1 MNVGEWTRI
10 RAKLNPD
17 DTFVV
22 YDDDGRQYSNAEFNA
37 RVNRLANSLPSVGII
52 RGERV
57 AVLFPNNPEFLEVLF
72 AAGKIGAIMVP
83 LNFRLAPPE
92 LAYILNDSG
101 ATVLIYSNDF
111 AFQAG
116 EVAKLETG
124 VKHFIAVGGGNEGD
138 MDYEEW
144 ISGAPETEP
153 VVEREITL
161 DDPHFIMYTSGT
173 TGRPKGAVLTHGNTQ
188 WNGVNAILTYS
199 LSKEDTNLV
208 AAPLFHIGGL
218 SAAAT
223 PIIYSGGK
231 VVLTRFFVPDQVIDA
246 ITKHRVTTMFG
257 IPVMF
262 LLMSMSEKFEGG
274 DFSSVRVMIA
284 GGAPCP
290 VPLIEKYQ
298 EKGVLFSQGYG
309 LTETAPAVSALPED
323 DVHRKR
329 GSAGKQL
336 FHVDIRIFD
345 EDDNELPAGEM
356 GEIVIKGPNV
366 FKEYWNMPE
375 ETAAALRN
383 GWFHSGD
390 MGRFD
395 EEGYLWIVDRKKDMI
410 ISGGENVYPA
420 EVEDCIHAHPKVADV
435 GVVGMHDQKWGEA
448 PLALVVVMPGEEVS
462 EEEIIAFT
470 RERLARYKTPK
481 KVIFVEELPRTPTGK
496 ILKKELRA
504 KYVEGG
510 DRSIV
515 ERSTTELSGG

>member
-1 MNVGEWTRI
+1 
-10 RAKLNPD
+10 
-17 DTFVV
+17 
-22 YDDDGRQYSNAEFNA
+22 
-37 RVNRLANSLPSVGII
+37 
-52 RGERV
+52 
-57 AVLFPNNPEFLEVLF
+57 
-72 AAGKIGAIMVP
+72 
-83 LNFRLAPPE
+83 
-92 LAYILNDSG
+92 
-101 ATVLIYSNDF
+101 
-111 AFQAG
+111 
-116 EVAKLETG
+116 
-124 VKHFIAVGGGNEGD
+124 
-138 MDYEEW
+138 
-144 ISGAPETEP
+144 
-153 VVEREITL
+153 
-161 DDPHFIMYTSGT
+161 
-173 TGRPKGAVLTHGNTQ
+173 VLTHGNTQ

-199 LSKEDTNLV
+199 LSKEDINLV

-223 PIIYSGGK
+223 PIIYSGGT

-246 ITKHRVTTMFG
+246 IAKHRVTTMFG

-274 DFSSVRVMIA
+274 DFSSIRVMIA

-383 GWFHSGD
+383 GWFHTGD

-395 EEGYLWIVDRKKDMI
+395 EEDYLWIVDRKKDMI
-410 ISGGENVYPA
+410 ISGGENIYPA

-435 GVVGMHDQKWGEA
+435 GVVGMPDQKWGEA

-470 RERLARYKTPK
+470 RERLASFKRPK

-496 ILKKELRA
+496 ILKKDLRA

-515 ERSTTELSGG
+515 ERSTTELSG

>member
-1 MNVGEWTRI
+1 MNVGEWTTI
-10 RAKLNPD
+10 RARNNPD
-17 DTFVV
+17 ETFVV
-22 YDDDGRQYSNAEFNA
+22 CDDDGRHYSNAEFNA
-37 RVNRLANSLPSVGII
+37 RVNRLANSLPSVGIT

-57 AVLFPNNPEFLEVLF
+57 AALFPNNPEFLELLF

-83 LNFRLAPPE
+83 LNFRLTPPE

-101 ATVLIYSNDF
+101 ATVLIYTNDF
-111 AFQAG
+111 AFQAA
-116 EVAKLETG
+116 EIKKLETG
-124 VKHFIAVGGGNEGD
+124 IKQFIAVGAGNEGD

-153 VVEREITL
+153 HVEPEVTL

-188 WNGVNAILTYS
+188 WNGVNAILTYTLCETDS
-199 LSKEDTNLV
+199 ILV

-223 PIIYSGGK
+223 PIIYCGGK
-231 VVLTRFFVPDQVIDA
+231 VVLTRFFVPDQVIEA
-246 ITKHRVTTMFG
+246 IPKHQITAMFG

-262 LLMSMSEKFEGG
+262 LLMSMSEKFESG
-274 DFSSVRVMIA
+274 DFSSMRVMIA

-298 EKGVLFSQGYG
+298 DKGVLFSQGYG
-309 LTETAPAVSALPED
+309 LTETAPAVSALPEA
-323 DVHRKR
+323 DVMRKR
-329 GSAGKQL
+329 GSAGKPL
-336 FHVDIRIFD
+336 FHVEIKIFD
-345 EDDNELPAGEM
+345 EDDRELPAGEM

-375 ETAAALRN
+375 ETAQTLRG
-383 GWFHSGD
+383 GWFHTGD

-410 ISGGENVYPA
+410 ISGGENIYPA
-420 EVEDCIHAHPKVADV
+420 EVEDVIHAHPKVADV
-435 GVVGMHDQKWGEA
+435 GVVGMHDKKWGES
-448 PLALVVVMPGEEVS
+448 PLALVVLMPGEEVTP
-462 EEEIIAFT
+462 EEIIAFA
-470 RERLARYKTPK
+470 RERLASFKTPK
-481 KVIFVEELPRTPTGK
+481 KVIFVDELPRTPTGK
-496 ILKKELRA
+496 ILKKDLRA

-510 DRSIV
+510 DRSLV
-515 ERSTTELSGG
+515 ERSSDEVGG